1 MPDVRY
7 IAELVITDK
16 KLTQAE
22 NKALSEMIAEDKLQ
36 EEQGPNPVL
45 NQKAEKETKKNLSSS
60 IQKGASIGIAAAT
73 LATTL
78 ITTSITTNAELRG
91 DFHSSQQLKNNV
103 AIGQEIGGVG
113 ATLAF
118 GAAFGGPAGLG
129 LAATAV
135 SMQYSI
141 RAFNVAMETKKYVD
155 QIEKDKYRSSIE
167 QQRLIRDISGVRR

>member
-7 IAELVITDK
+7 IAELVFTDK
-16 KLTQAE
+16 KLSQSE
-22 NKALSEMIAEDKLQ
+22 NKALSEMIAEEKLQ
-36 EEQGPNPVL
+36 DEQGSNPVL
-45 NQKAEKETKKNLSSS
+45 NQKPEKEIKKNLSSS
-60 IQKGASIGIAAAT
+60 IQKGASLGIAGITLAAT
-73 LATTL
+73 L
-78 ITTSITTNAELRG
+78 ITSAVTTNAELRG

-118 GAAFGGPAGLG
+118 GPAFGGPAGLG
-129 LAATAV
+129 LAVTAV
-135 SMQYSI
+135 AMQYSI
-141 RAFNVAMETKKYVD
+141 RAFNVAMETKRYVD

>member
-1 MPDVRY
+1 MADVRY

-16 KLTQAE
+16 KLSQSE

-36 EEQGPNPVL
+36 EEQGSNPVL
-45 NQKAEKETKKNLSSS
+45 NQKPEKSTSKNLSSS
-60 IQKGASIGIAAAT
+60 IQKGASVGLAVAT

-118 GAAFGGPAGLG
+118 GAAFGGPAGFAV
-129 LAATAV
+129 AATAV
-135 SMQYSI
+135 ATQYAI
-141 RAFNVAMETKKYVD
+141 RAFNVAMETKRYVD
-155 QIEKDKYRSSIE
+155 QVEKDKYRSAIE